1 MSEAYVHVPAPTLGA
16 FVIEVC
22 VAAGATEVDGRTVAD
37 HLVTA
42 NLYGHDSHGVGM
54 LPKYVDSIASG
65 QLDPKAHAEI
75 RADGAILSIDGRRG
89 FGQVVARE
97 GIAAGIARA
106 RSEGLALAA
115 LRNAF
120 HIGRI
125 GTYGEQCAAE
135 GLVSLHFV
143 NVVGHPPLVAP
154 FRGSDARFSTNPF
167 CCAIPLGPGKPP
179 FLLDFATS
187 VVAMGKVRVAKNK
200 GEVMDEGLLLDHQGQ
215 PTRDPGVMFP
225 EIRGALVAMGLHKGY
240 GLALA
245 CELLAGAVA
254 GGRTVQPG
262 TPRGLGIINNML
274 SIIVD
279 PQRLVPDSFLQSEIQ
294 AMIDYAK
301 ASPPAD
307 PDLPV
312 LVPGEPERERRAERL
327 RTGVPIDLATWDEL
341 RGAAHSLGVLLPEVQ
356 AAPRVGSAAV
366 ARGGA

>member
-1 MSEAYVHVPAPTLGA
+1 MAEGYVHVPAPALSA
-16 FVIEVC
+16 FVVEIC
-22 VAAGATEVDGRTVAD
+22 VAAGGAEADARVVAD

-54 LPKYVDSIASG
+54 LPKYVDSISAG
-65 QLDPKAHAEI
+65 QLDPVAHAEI
-75 RADGAILSIDGRRG
+75 RADGALLSVDGRRG

-97 GIAAGIARA
+97 GMAAGIVRA
-106 RSEGLALAA
+106 KTEGLALVA

-125 GTYGEQCAAE
+125 GAYGEQCAAE

-143 NVVGHPPLVAP
+143 NVVGHSPLVAP

-200 GEVMDEGLLLDHQGQ
+200 GEMMDDGLLLDPQGQ

-254 GGRTVQPG
+254 GGRTIQPG

-279 PQRLVPDSFLQSEIQ
+279 PQRLVPESFLQHEIQ

-312 LVPGEPERERRAERL
+312 LVPGEPERERSAERT
-327 RTGVPIDLATWDEL
+327 RTGVPIDLTTWDEL
-341 RGAAHSLGVLLPEVQ
+341 RGAAHSLGVLLPEIQ
-356 AAPRVGSAAV
+356 AEPRNGSVAA
-366 ARGGA
+366 ASG